1 LKFPILGAAPAVTY
15 IRRLELRGFKSSGP
29 RPVVINFD
37 KGFTVI
43 TGPNGS
49 GKSNI
54 ADAILFAIGENSPK
68 ALRAASGRLTGL
80 VYDPRKED
88 AQPSQRSNGCRV
100 TVQFD
105 NSDRAIPVD
114 SDMVTVTREL
124 KEDGENVYYLNAK
137 RTTRFALTQML
148 DLAGLSPGGLNIV
161 PQGAATR
168 VADLTPEEKRR
179 MIEDVVG
186 IAKFD
191 ERKSEAQRQLS
202 QADQRLEVAMAR
214 IGEMKSTLE
223 SLDVQRND
231 MIRFNLLES
240 QINWL
245 TAVRTSKK
253 IGDLRERL
261 SSLKSTLQEMNA
273 KLQELSD
280 RFADF
285 DARIVNVE
293 NERTR
298 FIVDVVQGGGASHV
312 DLQFQLAQ
320 VENELN
326 TLEGDLEDSRKNVQ
340 DLEQDT
346 VPQLK
351 QIVATKEKEVSASSS
366 LVRQQKSELERMD
379 ARHAE
384 LAGRLKDLFAAGET
398 LRETIDRKGKL
409 VARVQVKLADLSQKL
424 NAVELTINAV
434 NANLNAE
441 KKRMEDLKLRLDGY
455 SDVLG
460 GLEANTKKLFE
471 LQDASTK
478 ELDSIEAN
486 LSTVE
491 KQKSKLLASVESAV
505 KVLDRATAEVSR
517 EEAFREISESLA
529 GERTGQLKLQEFCN
543 GGGVPGYVGR
553 LNQLVRYPQSYTKAV
568 NAALGKWMGA
578 FVVEDLHSMT
588 QLIKAAK
595 SLKARAFA
603 VVPLSEVENSTAKE
617 LEKSAGVIGLLPS
630 VVKCDDRYTGLVNF
644 LVGDTVLV
652 ETEAIGY
659 ILASEG
665 VRAVTLDGEM
675 FEPGGKAFTFG
686 YQEVLLNLLEGLE
699 NIEGI
704 GEIEDAVGALKG
716 AIDRR
721 KTELESADGDSRSL
735 MKERVKKIVSVT
747 SLRAEASTIMRMAS
761 RYQAVFKNM
770 NVEYQ
775 KQAKVVERLQL
786 RLDAASRKKESLV
799 KGTGALNGLM
809 ANTRAL
815 GLDAMLAEIEAAKQ
829 SLSADIDTLRN
840 RIAEVN
846 LALTRERANLENV
859 LLRTLEDNKV
869 DLANAM
875 EDYNALKDFVRD
887 APKRITELTRQK
899 EDLSQQI
906 EKVKESS
913 RKSQPVLDEF
923 ETRIRRLKEERDS
936 IGRSRSSHERDIF
949 ALQNQISS
957 TEEKIEESLGSLQIL
972 GFAEAPEVFESS
984 ESLLSD
990 LEREYEQVVGSVNRG
1005 ADKQYREMFTNYK
1018 GLSVRNNELEK
1029 ERTSI
1034 INFIESVEAEKKSV
1048 FTGAFAKIDDEFRGI
1063 FSRLTGGEAWLELEK
1078 PDDIFSGGVML
1089 MARFGTKPPW
1099 ESLSLSGGEKA
1110 VSGVSLIL
1118 AMQGVQSHPFYLF
1131 DEIDAALDA
1140 VNSSNLAQFLKS
1152 RSTSAQIF
1160 AITLR
1165 DIFVSESDVT
1175 YGVYSAG
1182 GISRLVHYRPAEV
1195 PVNRG

>member
-1 LKFPILGAAPAVTY
+1 M
-15 IRRLELRGFKSSGP
+15 
-29 RPVVINFD
+29 INFD

-68 ALRAASGRLTGL
+68 ALRAANGRLTGL
-80 VYDPRKED
+80 VYDPRKD
-88 AQPSQRSNGCRV
+88 DSQSAQRSNGCRV
-100 TVQFD
+100 TIQFD
-105 NSDRAIPVD
+105 NSDRAIPID
-114 SDMVTVTREL
+114 TDTVTVTREL
-124 KEDGENVYYLNAK
+124 REDGENVYYLNAK

-179 MIEDVVG
+179 VIEDVVG

-231 MIRFNLLES
+231 MIRFNQLEG

-245 TAVRTSKK
+245 TAVRTSKR
-253 IGDLRERL
+253 IADLRERL
-261 SSLKSTLQEMNA
+261 SSLKATLQEMNA
-273 KLQELSD
+273 KLQELND
-280 RFADF
+280 RLNDF
-285 DARIVNVE
+285 DGRIVQVE

-312 DLQFQLAQ
+312 DLQFQLAE
-320 VENELN
+320 VENELKS
-326 TLEGDLEDSRKNVQ
+326 LEGDLEDSRRNVQ

-346 VPQLK
+346 IPQLK
-351 QIVATKEKEVSASSS
+351 QIVAAKEKEVSASTS
-366 LVRQQKSELERMD
+366 LVKQQNGELERLD
-379 ARHAE
+379 ARHVE

-398 LRETIDRKGKL
+398 LRDTIDKKGKL
-409 VARVQVKLADLSQKL
+409 VARVQVKLADLAQKL

-441 KKRMEDLKLRLDGY
+441 KKRLDDLKVRLDGY
-455 SDVLG
+455 AGVLG
-460 GLEANTKKLFE
+460 GLEANTKKLYE
-471 LQDASTK
+471 LQEASTK
-478 ELDSIEAN
+478 ELDTIESN
-486 LSTVE
+486 LSGVE
-491 KQKSKLLASVESAV
+491 KLKSKLLSSVEGAV
-505 KVLDRATAEVSR
+505 RVLDKASAEVSR
-517 EEAFREISESLA
+517 EQAFREISESLA
-529 GERTGQLKLQEFCN
+529 GERTGQLKLQEFCDS
-543 GGGVPGYVGR
+543 GGVPGYVGR
-553 LNQLVRYPQSYTKAV
+553 LNQVLRYPQGYSRAV

-578 FVVEDLHSMT
+578 FIVQDLHSMT

-603 VVPLSEVENSTAKE
+603 VIPLSEVENSTAAE
-617 LEKSAGVIGLLPS
+617 VERSAGVIGPLAG
-630 VVKCDDRYTGLVNF
+630 VVKCESRFTGLINF

-665 VRAVTLDGEM
+665 VRAVTVEGEI

-686 YQEVLLNLLEGLE
+686 YQEILLNLLEGLE
-699 NIEGI
+699 NIEGM

-721 KTELESADGDSRSL
+721 KSELDSADTDSRSL

-747 SLRAEASTIMRMAS
+747 SLRAEASTITRMAS

-770 NVEYQ
+770 SAEYQ
-775 KQAKVVERLQL
+775 KQAKAVERLQL
-786 RLDAASRKKESLV
+786 RLETAAKKKESLV
-799 KGTGALNGLM
+799 KGSAALRDM
-809 ANTRAL
+809 MTNTQSL
-815 GLDAMLAEIEAAKQ
+815 GLDGMLAEIEAAKQ
-829 SLSADIDTLRN
+829 SLSSDIDTLRN

-846 LALTRERANLENV
+846 LSLTREKANLENV
-859 LLRTLEDNKV
+859 LMRTLEDNRI
-869 DLANAM
+869 DLSNAM

-887 APKRITELTRQK
+887 APKRITELTQQK
-899 EDLSQQI
+899 ESLTQQI
-906 EKVKESS
+906 ERVKESS
-913 RKSQPVLDEF
+913 RKSQPVLEEF
-923 ETRIRRLKEERDS
+923 ESRIRRLKEERDAIS
-936 IGRSRSSHERDIF
+936 RSRSSHERDVF
-949 ALQNQISS
+949 SLQNQISS
-957 TEEKIEESLGSLQIL
+957 TQEKVEESLGSLRIL
-972 GFAEAPEVFESS
+972 GFAEEPEVFESS

-990 LEREYEQVVGSVNRG
+990 LQREYEQVVGSVNRG

-1029 ERTSI
+1029 ERTAI

-1048 FTGAFAKIDDEFRGI
+1048 FTGAFAKIDEEFRAI

-1078 PDDIFSGGVML
+1078 PDEIFTGGVML

-1118 AMQGVQSHPFYLF
+1118 AMQGVQPHPFYLF

-1140 VNSSNLAQFLKS
+1140 VNSSNLAQFLKT
-1152 RSTSAQIF
+1152 RSTAAQIF

-1165 DIFVSESDVT
+1165 DIFVSESDMT
-1175 YGVYSAG
+1175 YGVYAAG
-1182 GISRLVHYRPAEV
+1182 GVSRLVHYRPAEV